1 MDCQTS
7 TVVLELTF
15 SHSVDWELRKVDKT
29 LPRIGIPTKFV
40 GKLITIYNLWHGWIL
55 NGDLDAQVF

>member
-7 TVVLELTF
+7 IVVLELKF
-15 SHSVDWELRKVDKT
+15 SNSIDWELRKVDKA

-40 GKLITIYNLWHGWIL
+40 GKLIAIYICGMV
-55 NGDLDAQVF
+55 GY